1 MATYEGEHT
10 TNKPE
15 DQLDTAG
22 KTSESVATQPPEES
36 SHTSEPEPSAEHEED
51 GESATTPE
59 AVQRIADT
67 IAHQAVRAKET
78 ISDVWYDRSPKART
92 YKAIGALAATGVLAL
107 GITSQVGGDTREEA
121 DGKTPTAEPQPGEG
135 NQASGETIGEHEG
148 GEADDTDE
156 AAGITREDLE
166 TFKDQHREELEDG
179 EQEAFLDLWEM
190 ETEALNGP
198 RIEDH
203 PDEEAV
209 RQLSKEV
216 VEDVRGRIE
225 AVANASS
232 PEAVEESVSG
242 VRYLNN
248 AWLLLENDQSIFNMK
263 WNFIYKV
270 SIPEEGGSDADYAW
284 SATDTLSTSAER
296 EQFMVVYPDQ
306 DEELQT
312 LVLSGREASL
322 PSDSSTR
329 VIGVFGNPRDPEVV
343 NGKLRWETLQ
353 DGTDEFI
360 ITERDGDFAAPF
372 FMNGANEESNETIDN
387 AWELNNYT
395 GNAIPISTFLGELVE
410 YND

>member
-1 MATYEGEHT
+1 M
-10 TNKPE
+10 
-15 DQLDTAG
+15 
-22 KTSESVATQPPEES
+22 
-36 SHTSEPEPSAEHEED
+36 
-51 GESATTPE
+51 
-59 AVQRIADT
+59 ADT
-67 IAHQAVRAKET
+67 ISRQSVRVKET
-78 ISDVWYDRSPKART
+78 ILGVWHDRSPKART

-107 GITSQVGGDTREEA
+107 GVTSQVGGETREEP
-121 DGKTPTAEPQPGEG
+121 DGKTPTTEPQPGEG
-135 NQASGETIGEHEG
+135 NQASDETIGEREG
-148 GEADDTDE
+148 AETDETDE
-156 AAGITREDLE
+156 AAGITREDVA

-179 EQEAFLDLWEM
+179 EQEVFLGLWEM
-190 ETEALNGP
+190 ETEALNGL

-209 RQLSKEV
+209 RQLSEEV

-225 AVANASS
+225 AVARAGS

-242 VRYLNN
+242 VRYLEN
-248 AWLLLENDQSIFNMK
+248 AWLLLENDQGIFNMK
-263 WNFIYKV
+263 WNFVYKV
-270 SIPEEGGSDADYAW
+270 SIPEEGGSDADYVW

-306 DEELQT
+306 DEEWQT
-312 LVLSGREASL
+312 LVLSGRGASL

-329 VIGVFGNPRDPEVV
+329 VTGVFGNHRDPEVV
-343 NGKLRWETLQ
+343 DGKLRWETLQ

-360 ITERDGDFAAPF
+360 ITERGGDFAAPF
-372 FMNGANEESNETIDN
+372 FMNGADEESHETIDS